1 MELITRPQFYRDIVE
16 EVEYLARKANAETA
30 ERWHAAV
37 DQTIQQLL
45 RHPEI
50 GRQRTDLQ
58 PPGIRSWRVNR
69 FPALAD
75 FLCRP
80 RKRACPLA
88 CALWQMD
95 LQALEFEP

>member
-16 EVEYLARKANAETA
+16 EVEYLARKADAETA
-30 ERWHAAV
+30 ERWHAAL

-58 PPGIRSWRVNR
+58 PAGIRSRRVNR
-69 FPALAD
+69 FRRWLIFYAIRENALVLLRVRYGMTDLPALAV
-75 FLCRP
+75 
-80 RKRACPLA
+80 
-88 CALWQMD
+88 
-95 LQALEFEP
+95 